1 MKWIVN
7 PVTMLLIV
15 VAAVIAAVSFF
26 LNYRFGS
33 AAHGAGGIAGGFL
46 VMGGA
51 ALFSAA
57 YLHKQS

>member
-7 PVTMLLIV
+7 PATMLIIAVAAV
-15 VAAVIAAVSFF
+15 VAAVGFF
-26 LNYRFGS
+26 LEYRVGS
-33 AAHGAGGIAGGFL
+33 SARGAGGIAGGFL

-57 YLHKQS
+57 YLHKQP